1 MGFGGLKG
9 ALASLLAARAT
20 CALFTLL
27 NGSSHRE
34 RALLGSWVRCH
45 VPLLLLIT
53 LLTRIIHHLSLHVMP
68 RAPPSLRHHPLGQKH
83 RHQTHVCVR
92 ILRWLIHT
100 HANITAAICYM
111 LQPKRNQNQT
121 NQVAIFIHKIE
132 EPKKMGNQ
140 GGGCAVDVAFC
151 CHCRCYQ

>member
-1 MGFGGLKG
+1 MENECKRYSLVLYLFVIHEISSLLPYGLIFMVSQKPYLTSIESPHFLLCFGMGFGGLKG

-83 RHQTHVCVR
+83 PPTHC
-92 ILRWLIHT
+92 
-100 HANITAAICYM
+100 
-111 LQPKRNQNQT
+111 Q
-121 NQVAIFIHKIE
+121 
-132 EPKKMGNQ
+132 
-140 GGGCAVDVAFC
+140 
-151 CHCRCYQ
+151 

>member
-1 MGFGGLKG
+1 MFRAVRSLSVSHWACGRGPGRIRGRPAGVPKGSGTSRRRSGPIQKPYLTSIESPHFLLCFGMGFGGLKG

-83 RHQTHVCVR
+83 PPTHC
-92 ILRWLIHT
+92 
-100 HANITAAICYM
+100 
-111 LQPKRNQNQT
+111 Q
-121 NQVAIFIHKIE
+121 
-132 EPKKMGNQ
+132 
-140 GGGCAVDVAFC
+140 
-151 CHCRCYQ
+151 